1 MTITTAISDLFKS
14 FYELIASVLSAAYA
28 VVHSTVD
35 AVLGFITG
43 LVTLLG
49 DITGGVI
56 DVTSGVGKFI
66 LGNFVVVSIG
76 ALAAFGYLRYTAQ
89 GRQLLANKKA
99 TQPAVVKKTN

>member
-1 MTITTAISDLFKS
+1 MAITTAISDLFKS

-66 LGNFVVVSIG
+66 LGMWE
-76 ALAAFGYLRYTAQ
+76 RT
-89 GRQLLANKKA
+89 RLLDDHL
-99 TQPAVVKKTN
+99 TGIHFL

>member
-1 MTITTAISDLFKS
+1 MAITTAISDLFKS

-35 AVLGFITG
+35 AVLSFITG

-66 LGNFVVVSIG
+66 LGMWEKIHLPDG
-76 ALAAFGYLRYTAQ
+76 RLAGISFLGIRY
-89 GRQLLANKKA
+89 
-99 TQPAVVKKTN
+99 